1 MYGRCWEY
9 TNLMLNSSHRGT
21 ISGVKQ
27 PKLTPK
33 ANLSPE
39 VVDPRFSLDTQGY
52 RSGECATQDT
62 LAQLNSEPIE
72 ALVPVVVVETV
83 SRGEIEFAQVSKP
96 TRQWINYP
104 AALNLYHHT
113 CIEPFLVP
121 SLQRGETW
129 QPVVHTLYYR
139 LDRHLCQKWA

>member
-39 VVDPRFSLDTQGY
+39 VGDPRFSLDTQGY
-52 RSGECATQDT
+52 RSGDNGEGNFPNEGHVVKDSDNCFTVWCTGRTGCDWMM
-62 LAQLNSEPIE
+62 AQLRIN
-72 ALVPVVVVETV
+72 VV
-83 SRGEIEFAQVSKP
+83 I
-96 TRQWINYP
+96 YP
-104 AALNLYHHT
+104 DT
-113 CIEPFLVP
+113 
-121 SLQRGETW
+121 
-129 QPVVHTLYYR
+129 
-139 LDRHLCQKWA
+139 